1 MCWQLYAAP
10 GYSRNRLEKTGKKK
24 LLKSTVSTGFGGLEA
39 ETVETVDFNSFAKS
53 GHLER
58 SGAFLFGFI

>member
-1 MCWQLYAAP
+1 MLLLAILGIDW
-10 GYSRNRLEKTGKKK
+10 KTLGKK

-53 GHLER
+53 GHFER
-58 SGAFLFGFI
+58 SGAFFFGFI

>member
-1 MCWQLYAAP
+1 MLLLSVLGIRYKMA
-10 GYSRNRLEKTGKKK
+10 KK
-24 LLKSTVSTGFGGLEA
+24 LLESTVSTGFWGLEA

-58 SGAFLFGFI
+58 NGAFLLGFI

>member
-1 MCWQLYAAP
+1 MYQPFYAVP
-10 GYSRNRLEKTGKKK
+10 GYFWYRLEIN
-24 LLKSTVSTGFGGLEA
+24 LLKSTVSTGFRGLEA
-39 ETVETVDFNSFAKS
+39 ETLETVDFNSFAKS